1 MKATVFIPARYQSSR
16 LPGKPLALI
25 HGKPMIQHVYE
36 RVSQAQGL
44 KGVYVATDDFRIADT
59 VHAFG
64 GQCIMTSEEAKSGT
78 DRIADAADQLEL
90 GDDELIV
97 NIQGDQP
104 LVNPASIEDVIAP
117 FNEDYSGDF
126 EMSTL
131 VYKIVNPDEIKN
143 PNDIKTVFDK
153 NLYALY
159 FSRAT
164 IPYARDNEHHDY
176 YKHLGVYAYTRR
188 FVEIFNRIPMGILED
203 YEKLEQLRVLEH
215 GHKIKIVI
223 SQHDSPHVDL
233 PEDIIAME
241 RLMTKFKNQA

>member
-25 HGKPMIQHVYE
+25 RGKPMIQHVYE
-36 RVSQAQGL
+36 RVSIAEGL

-64 GQCIMTSEEAKSGT
+64 GECIMTSSDAKSGT
-78 DRIADAADQLEL
+78 DRIADAADQLNLSE
-90 GDDELIV
+90 DELIV

-117 FNEDYSGDF
+117 FF
-126 EMSTL
+126 EHSDDEFQMSTL
-131 VYKIVNPDEIKN
+131 VYKITNPSEITN
-143 PNDIKTVFDK
+143 PKDIKTVFDK
-153 NLYALY
+153 NLFALY
-159 FSRAT
+159 FSRSS

-188 FVEIFNRIPMGILED
+188 FVDCFNHLPMGVLED

-215 GHKIKIVI
+215 GYKIKIVI
-223 SQHDSPHVDL
+223 SEHDSPEVDL
-233 PEDIIAME
+233 PEDIHNMENLIAHSID
-241 RLMTKFKNQA
+241 